1 MPERVLV
8 DRELVARMAVLVA
21 REVVARTARMA
32 AVPGAGNCSN
42 SAAAAAAAD
51 IAGTNTDKTSQNDKH
66 IKYHQACICDK
77 INRGKASVM
86 FGLKPYLRP
95 SWKIIALL
103 FGRVKLAIIL
113 DCMYPPGKKSYT

>member
-21 REVVARTARMA
+21 REVVARTRRMA

-42 SAAAAAAAD
+42 SAAAAAAD
-51 IAGTNTDKTSQNDKH
+51 IAGTNTDNTSQNDKH
-66 IKYHQACICDK
+66 IRYYQACICGK
-77 INRGKASVM
+77 INRGKESVM

-95 SWKIIALL
+95 SWKIALL
-103 FGRVKLAIIL
+103 FVAESEA
-113 DCMYPPGKKSYT
+113 SYYSGLHVPSG